1 MCRLFDQAIRYRQ
14 AHKFRP
20 TTVSLLEVDYFG
32 RQFFFWYRL
41 RLFPWFV
48 RLAISHS
55 LFLCQKSSTI
65 FRRYPTVV
73 RKIRWWYLLQR
84 LVWLMSTILIPFW
97 LLWSIWGENVFVA
110 PEIVCHIGTLAT
122 LQPAFSWSLAV
133 PSQVDRSKR
142 GRLRLL
148 SW

>member
-110 PEIVCHIGTLAT
+110 SPRYLEKI
-122 LQPAFSWSLAV
+122 SWSIHEV
-133 PSQVDRSKR
+133 VFIIRKHR
-142 GRLRLL
+142 RLFAT
-148 SW
+148 